1 MEGDLVR
8 RMLTWCQAHAA
19 VYIIIINI
27 PSQTSPEGRVD
38 LRRRVGAPPK
48 PEMEGTL
55 PWETPPPDEELPP
68 CDRCQLDHRLAAKRA
83 LEEQAYQDPLWR
95 VLLGLRAGKAAWGL
109 EPLDLGCA
117 RGDQDES
124 CGYTHGGQ
132 SVHHGHGSLRLYVM
146 PRRRRN
152 SGLNVP
158 STP

>member
-1 MEGDLVR
+1 
-8 RMLTWCQAHAA
+8 
-19 VYIIIINI
+19 
-27 PSQTSPEGRVD
+27 
-38 LRRRVGAPPK
+38 
-48 PEMEGTL
+48 MEGTL

-83 LEEQAYQDPLWR
+83 PEEEAYQEPPWR

-132 SVHHGHGSLRLYVM
+132 SVHHGHGSLRLYVT

-152 SGLNVP
+152 NGLNVP
-158 STP
+158 STPVAEDSATPSHLVWLPRLSSRSCQLWPQGTS